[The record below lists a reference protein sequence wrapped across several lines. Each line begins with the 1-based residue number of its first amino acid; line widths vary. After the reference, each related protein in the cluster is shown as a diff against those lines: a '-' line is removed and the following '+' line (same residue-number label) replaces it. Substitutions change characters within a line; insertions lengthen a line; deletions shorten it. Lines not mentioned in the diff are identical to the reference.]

1 MSADGN
7 ITVYVVPGL
16 MPKASD
22 EVKRHMILHKYEN
35 YKNMMTLDRILELS
49 LPTVSKQ
56 VLNFS
61 QAVCLLCI
69 AGIGGEMT
77 IT

>member
-1 MSADGN
+1 MPADGS

-35 YKNMMTLDRILELS
+35 YKKHDDTCQNLGTFT
-49 LPTVSKQ
+49 P
-56 VLNFS
+56 NS
-61 QAVCLLCI
+61 Q
-69 AGIGGEMT
+69 
-77 IT
+77 